1 MEGRYYVAVDSTDMK
16 SLLCRFLIKIFF
28 QIPLLREKGTLI
40 SFLYPAQ
47 NSALIDEL
55 AKRNN
60 NVFAMDCVP
69 RISRAQVVWR
79 HCTSVDLLRYWYFS
93 LQSNGQKKKNYW
105 ISFYHDLLRYLML
118 WVQWQILPVT
128 RQLWRLQTILAD
140 SSQVCTPICSMPHL
154 LTSINGPNNNSHNL
168 GRFLKKFGRPLIPK

>member
-1 MEGRYYVAVDSTDMK
+1 MSLALLWRGGAGGGSRFPGLMSRMGHQLLKLHDIPTKGGENDIPTEGGNQTVDSSIKCNGMEGRYYVAVDSRDMI

-69 RISRAQVVWR
+69 RISRAQVV
-79 HCTSVDLLRYWYFS
+79 
-93 LQSNGQKKKNYW
+93 
-105 ISFYHDLLRYLML
+105 
-118 WVQWQILPVT
+118 
-128 RQLWRLQTILAD
+128 
-140 SSQVCTPICSMPHL
+140 
-154 LTSINGPNNNSHNL
+154 
-168 GRFLKKFGRPLIPK
+168 